1 MPPMPE
7 SPLPKVKIAPPGEPL
22 TDGVVTLRLWRAVD
36 APAIAAACQDPE
48 IPRWTRVPSP
58 YAESD
63 ARAWLAHDWECW
75 ASAEG
80 AHFAAVAAASDK
92 VLGSV
97 GIVDFE
103 WDDHRAEIGYWVAP
117 WARRCGVARR
127 AVCLLCTWAFAELEI
142 VRLEILP
149 DVRNLASIGVA
160 RACGFTDEGVRRKY
174 MVIKDELCDCVSF
187 SLLKGEQSV

>member
-1 MPPMPE
+1 MAESSASKPKLTPP
-7 SPLPKVKIAPPGEPL
+7 SEPL
-22 TDGVVTLRLWRAVD
+22 TDGVVTLRPWREDD

-63 ARAWLAHDWECW
+63 ARDWLAHDPECW
-75 ASAEG
+75 ASGEG
-80 AHFAAVAAASDK
+80 AHFAVVDAKSGE
-92 VLGSV
+92 LIGSF

-117 WARRCGVARR
+117 GARRRGVARR
-127 AVCLLCTWAFAELEI
+127 AIRLLCTWAFAELDI

-149 DVRNLASIGVA
+149 DVRNVASIGVA

-187 SLLKGEQSV
+187 SVLKGEEVMQP